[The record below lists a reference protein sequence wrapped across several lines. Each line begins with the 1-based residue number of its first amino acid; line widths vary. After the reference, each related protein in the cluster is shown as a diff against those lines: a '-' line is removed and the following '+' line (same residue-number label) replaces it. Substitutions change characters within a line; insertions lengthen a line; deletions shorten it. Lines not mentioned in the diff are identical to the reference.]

1 MSNGLTFSTFY
12 TFSKAIDSQD
22 NDNDGSGVAPI
33 QNRRLEKAR
42 ASYDRNHRFIAYIT
56 YQLPVGKGRKFMNRG
71 GMLNAIFGGYEI
83 AWIQSL
89 ESGNPYNFSF
99 AGSPYNYYPGFA
111 GTQRPDVLTTPTLLP
126 DWGNMGGDRFNQANR
141 NPIIDINDFAYPG
154 SALGCPNTI
163 PATLSAA
170 DRQALIDKC
179 SFQVG
184 NSGRNIMTGTRLLW
198 SQVSAQKNWRIQERW
213 GIQLRWDFQNVFHNY
228 NWSNPTLAV
237 NFRDP
242 ASFGKITADQRTA
255 SIGGQALMNLTL
267 QVTW

>member
-1 MSNGLTFSTFY
+1 MANGLTFSTFY
-12 TFSKAIDSQD
+12 TYSKAINSQD

-42 ASYDRNHRFIAYIT
+42 AGYDRNHRFIAFAT

-71 GMLNAIFGGYEI
+71 GLLNAIFGGYEI
-83 AWIQSL
+83 AWIQTL
-89 ESGNPYNFSF
+89 ESGNPYTFSF

-111 GTQRPDVLTTPTLLP
+111 GNQRPDVVRPPTLLP
-126 DWGNMGGDRFNQANR
+126 NWGNMGGDRFNQANR

-163 PATLSAA
+163 PATLTGA
-170 DRQALIDKC
+170 DRLSLIDKC
-179 SFQVG
+179 SFLVG

-198 SQVSAQKNWRIQERW
+198 SQVSAQKNWRIHERW
-213 GIQLRWDFQNVFHNY
+213 GVQLRWDFQNVFHNY

-242 ASFGKITADQRTA
+242 ASFAKLTADQRTA